1 MLILGI
7 ETSCDDCSV
16 AVVQDGSVVR
26 SMVTASQVE
35 IHRLTG
41 GVVPEV
47 AAREHAI
54 AIMPTIRSAL
64 QQASYSL
71 SDLDALA
78 VTRGPGLSSALLMGT
93 MTASSLS
100 FAAAKPLIPVH
111 HILGHLYGNFLER
124 EEQEILFPYVTLTAS
139 GGHNHLILSRSHHE
153 FAILGS
159 TRDDAAGEAYDK
171 VARMLGL
178 SYPGGPSIEK
188 AASGGDPLSF
198 DLPRPLLESGL
209 EFSFSGLKSEVM
221 RIVQRERSDSGQ
233 LSTAFV
239 ADMAASFQRTVTDV
253 LVAKLF
259 RAAQES
265 GARQVHIAGGVSAN
279 TLLRRRVTEE
289 AASRGLTSLFPL
301 QTVYSTDNG
310 AMIACRAY
318 YQSMGRL
325 DSSPVGATILPDP
338 NLSLD
343 LPS

>member
-16 AVVQDGSVVR
+16 AVVQNGFVVR

-64 QQASYSL
+64 AQASCGL
-71 SDLDALA
+71 SDLDAIA

-93 MTASSLS
+93 MTASTLS
-100 FAAAKPLIPVH
+100 FAAEKPLIGVH

-124 EEQEILFPYVTLTAS
+124 EASQILFPYVTLTAS
-139 GGHNHLILSRSHHE
+139 GGHNHLILSRSHQE
-153 FAILGS
+153 FSILGS

-178 SYPGGPSIEK
+178 SYPGGPSIEQ
-188 AASGGDPLSF
+188 AASSGDPLGY
-198 DLPRPLLESGL
+198 DLPRPLLDTGL

-221 RIVQRERSDSGQ
+221 RIVQGELGKGVLSRE
-233 LSTAFV
+233 FV
-239 ADMAASFQRTVTDV
+239 SDMAASFQRTVTEV
-253 LVAKLF
+253 LVTKLF
-259 RAAQES
+259 RAAEEHD
-265 GARQVHIAGGVSAN
+265 AAQVHIAGGVSAN
-279 TLLRRRVTEE
+279 ALLRQRVGEE
-289 AASRGLTSLFPL
+289 ADSRGISALFPVKK
-301 QTVYSTDNG
+301 VYSTDNG

-318 YQSMGRL
+318 YQSAHRL
-325 DSSPVGATILPDP
+325 DSYPVGATILPDP

-343 LPS
+343 FPS